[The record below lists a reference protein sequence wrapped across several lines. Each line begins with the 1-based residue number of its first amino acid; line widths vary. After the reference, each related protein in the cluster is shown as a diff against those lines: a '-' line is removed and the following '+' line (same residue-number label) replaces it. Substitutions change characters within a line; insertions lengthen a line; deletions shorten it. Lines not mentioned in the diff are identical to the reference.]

1 MKLALHCLAGLLLL
15 LILSYF
21 LGFNF
26 LISSFSSFLLSLL
39 IVFSSYNAYYNKI
52 IKNLYDTGFEISQ
65 DDENGKDDERAE
77 MKKNRVFSSY
87 FSPLRLFCY
96 FLFALSFFAL
106 AKFQLL
112 NVFGIILGVVVMQ
125 LTIFIY
131 GFINAK
137 SS

>member
-1 MKLALHCLAGLLLL
+1 MKLALHCLAGLLFL

-65 DDENGKDDERAE
+65 DDERAE